1 MNAGSANGELS
12 KPDMHSAD
20 SYMARCI
27 CNLIVPML
35 LPVLTLT
42 VLASCTEAKEHMA
55 AAVRTEDSVAVMVS
69 FGVNSLISDSGVIK
83 YRIVA
88 ERWEV
93 NQARDPSLW
102 IFDKGVFMEQFDQ
115 KFHVET
121 YIQSDTAYYYDKR
134 KIWELRGRVRV
145 RTNDGLRFASE
156 ELFWDQ
162 IRQEFYSYKYSHVVT
177 PERELEGTYFRSDE
191 HMRHYTV
198 TNSVGSFVRNDEQEE
213 QSVDTAFVAQDS
225 TSAMPRSHSKPKAK
239 MK

>member
-1 MNAGSANGELS
+1 MNAGSANGELNNHPETPAETS
-12 KPDMHSAD
+12 HRGHSLVAAWLAAVAGLAIT
-20 SYMARCI
+20 MAC
-27 CNLIVPML
+27 
-35 LPVLTLT
+35 
-42 VLASCTEAKEHMA
+42 SEGKEHTA
-55 AAVRTEDSVAVMVS
+55 AAVRAEDSVAVMVS

-121 YIQSDTAYYYDKR
+121 YIQSDTAYYYDQK

-145 RTNDGLRFASE
+145 RTSDGLRFWSE
-156 ELFWDQ
+156 ELFWNQ
-162 IRQEFYSYKYSHVVT
+162 VKQEFYSHKYSHLVT

-191 HMRHYTV
+191 RMSKYTV
-198 TNSVGSFVRNDEQEE
+198 SNSVGSFVREDEEE
-213 QSVDTAFVAQDS
+213 ETTIADTALVGQDS
-225 TSAMPRSHSKPKAK
+225 VEAMPRSHTKPKAK
-239 MK
+239 TK

>member
-20 SYMARCI
+20 SYMARGI
-27 CNLIVPML
+27 CNLIAAML

-42 VLASCTEAKEHMA
+42 VLASCTEAKEHTA
-55 AAVRTEDSVAVMVS
+55 AAVRAEDSVAVMVS

-162 IRQEFYSYKYSHVVT
+162 TRQEFYSHKYSHVVT

-198 TNSVGSFVRNDEQEE
+198 TNSVGSFVRNDEREE
-213 QSVDTAFVAQDS
+213 QSVDTAFAAQDS
-225 TSAMPRSHSKPKAK
+225 MPRSHSKPKAK